1 MVNISEVRALLDSCK
16 VVDLNTEKRY
26 LIVADRNIVSEEM
39 VYHLATQL
47 NELRVSYAL
56 VRTRSDALQVFQL
69 EPQ

>member
-1 MVNISEVRALLDSCK
+1 MVDITEVRALLDSCK
-16 VVDLNTEKRY
+16 VVDLKTEKRY
-26 LIVADRNIVSEEM
+26 LIIVDRDVMSEEM
-39 VYHLATQL
+39 VYHLAMQL